1 MANSE
6 DFKRYVYSLAVDT
19 NKKVEAVNFNV
30 VGDNFT
36 GEFGV
41 TDLQLQSGKQVT
53 AHNPN
58 VSEILEGQRFTV
70 DENDFLRS
78 VSNPLK
84 YGVQP
89 QVFENINNRF
99 FNFTARG
106 AEVIALPN
114 VLHEDYTQ
122 DLVSSALDLSI
133 TAKQP
138 FDLVR
143 VSTNDGVLVPDRKYN
158 GFEIPPLA
166 DHPLNYKYTREF
178 YFGGGKAGDTLSLIA
193 SEFRASKN
201 SSQLPLQQGT
211 VTINGERLEGIRQR
225 FMMAPYGTFR
235 LRVEFYKRVTEEL
248 KWNDD
253 YGENKKTVTYLKDVG
268 IGFYGYAEFKQ
279 TKGRAKY

>member
-1 MANSE
+1 MANTE
-6 DFKRYVYSLAVDT
+6 DYKRYIYSLVVDT
-19 NKKVEAVNFNV
+19 NKKVKSVNFNL

-36 GEFGV
+36 GDFGV
-41 TDLQLQSGKQVT
+41 TDLQLQAGRQVT

-58 VSEILEGQRFTV
+58 TSEMLEGQSFTV
-70 DENDFLRS
+70 DENNFLNT

-89 QVFENINNRF
+89 QVYENINNRF

-133 TAKQP
+133 TAKQS

-143 VSTNDGVLVPDRKYN
+143 ISTNDGVLVPDRKYN
-158 GFEIPPLA
+158 SFEIPPLA

-178 YFGGGKAGDTLSLIA
+178 YFGGGNAGDVLSLKA
-193 SEFRASKN
+193 SEFTASKN
-201 SSQLPLQQGT
+201 STQLPLQQGS

-225 FMMAPYGTFR
+225 FMLAPYGTFR
-235 LRVEFYKRVTEEL
+235 VRVEFYKRVTEVL
-248 KWNDD
+248 KWTDD
-253 YGENKKTVTYLKDVG
+253 YGENEKTVTYLKDVG
-268 IGFYGYAEFKQ
+268 IGFYGYAEFNQ